1 MIPKTSDAGQG
12 LGSVNPGLFY
22 RNGVKPNL
30 VSPIFLESARPAGAL
45 FGHYGPNMT
54 NVEERWP
61 NVDEVQYRSG
71 FPDDTTGYPWAAQE
85 PEFLVGGGPYGAEGA
100 ALMNHPA
107 ATRISGDYRSS
118 MEKALTQTS
127 SIVPAY
133 IQTSWVHNPIAT
145 FFFGCAAIWIAYEIL
160 FGGGRPDQPIQ
171 RAATSAGRTAA
182 APGQAAQRTA
192 QRTGSDA
199 AGGVVKGVEDIT
211 KGAVETVEDAVDAV
225 TPGSDG

>member
-1 MIPKTSDAGQG
+1 MIPKTVDAGQG
-12 LGSVNPGLFY
+12 LGSVNSGLFF
-22 RNGVKPNL
+22 RNGIKPNL
-30 VSPIFLESARPAGAL
+30 VSPIFLESARPAGSL

-61 NVDEVQYRSG
+61 TVDEVQYRSL
-71 FPDDTTGYPWAAQE
+71 FPDDTTGYPWSAQE

-107 ATRISGDYRSS
+107 STRISGDLRSP

-127 SIVPAY
+127 GIVPAY
-133 IQTSWVHNPIAT
+133 IQSSWVHNPIAT

-160 FGGGRPDQPIQ
+160 FGGGRPDQPVQ

-182 APGQAAQRTA
+182 VPGRTVQREA
-192 QRTGSDA
+192 SDTS
-199 AGGVVKGVEDIT
+199 GNVVKAVEDIA
-211 KGAVETVEDAVDAV
+211 KGATETVEDAVDAV
-225 TPGSDG
+225 TPGNDG